1 MNFSSD
7 TLWILFLV
15 YCLTV
20 RHLQG
25 LSWPLLDCFV
35 FVCLSLGP
43 EKREWDSK
51 RRKEKKKSH
60 SISWTDHWSGWLWHV
75 MTQTASFL
83 PLLSH
88 HWPYK
93 WCCRLPPYAINHGV
107 KQDGVLSP
115 LYVQKHPDSL
125 CSFHSLLSPFR
136 KEKQITAAVFCLMV
150 LSIYCLFFFLLFHPC
165 LCFIASCEPPVSVG
179 LRQGADASLTGV
191 WVLIAHVCA
200 LISGPQLPASSLLH
214 ASEWG
219 YISLS
224 LWPETFLFLFPP
236 LSLLRD
242 N

>member
-1 MNFSSD
+1 MVFPPWSAHEFLSWHIMNP
-7 TLWILFLV
+7 LFLV

-25 LSWPLLDCFV
+25 LSWPLPDCFV

-43 EKREWDSK
+43 ERREWDSK
-51 RRKEKKKSH
+51 RRKKKSH

-83 PLLSH
+83 PLLSR

-93 WCCRLPPYAINHGV
+93 WCCRLPPYAIKHGV
-107 KQDGVLSP
+107 NRIGFYPPHTCSSTQTPSVVFTPCSHLSEKKSRLQQQFSVWWFCPYTVFFSSSSIHACVL
-115 LYVQKHPDSL
+115 L
-125 CSFHSLLSPFR
+125 
-136 KEKQITAAVFCLMV
+136 
-150 LSIYCLFFFLLFHPC
+150 
-165 LCFIASCEPPVSVG
+165 PPVSVG
-179 LRQGADASLTGV
+179 LRRGAEASLTGV

-224 LWPETFLFLFPP
+224 LWPETFLSFA
-236 LSLLRD
+236 LSPSPER
-242 N
+242 